1 MISLQD
7 PLVVLR
13 NSPCNLRGHNTA
25 VVPRISTYFTK
36 NYIRYRG
43 AVLWNL
49 KDYFN
54 GSCSLK
60 QFYRKAQLISH
71 LEKSNIPAY
80 PQSPLRR
87 RCLILNFK
95 LF

>member
-25 VVPRISTYFTK
+25 VVPRISTYLTK

-54 GSCSLK
+54 DSYNFK
-60 QFYRKAQLISH
+60 KFYRKAQLISREIKYTS
-71 LEKSNIPAY
+71 LSAQSVEKMSD
-80 PQSPLRR
+80 
-87 RCLILNFK
+87 FE
-95 LF
+95 F